1 MLARALWKTLRRIHF
16 LASMKTLFFSA
27 ALAFAFNS
35 VFAGEKQEEK
45 WISLFNGKD
54 LSGWTPK
61 IRGKEAGVNHNDTF
75 KAENGVI
82 KVDYSKYDGW
92 KGEFGHLFYKDR
104 FTHYRLRLQYRFTGE
119 QLKGG
124 PGWAFRNS
132 GVMIHSEAPQTM
144 ELNQDFPASLE
155 VQLLGG
161 TGTGER
167 TTGNLCTPGTH
178 VHIKDQLETRHC
190 ISSTSKTFHGDQWVT
205 LEVEVR
211 GGEIIKH
218 FINGEEVMSY
228 NKPELGGSGH
238 AEQLAGVAGDK
249 MITGGYIC
257 LQSESHPVEF
267 RKIEIMILE
276 P

>member
-1 MLARALWKTLRRIHF
+1 
-16 LASMKTLFFSA
+16 MKNILIAA
-27 ALAFAFNS
+27 AL
-35 VFAGEKQEEK
+35 VFSCVSAIAEEKQDGK
-45 WISLFNGKD
+45 WVSLFNGKD
-54 LSGWTPK
+54 LTGWTPK
-61 IRGKEAGVNHNDTF
+61 IRGAEAGVNHKDTF
-75 KAENGVI
+75 QAGNGVI
-82 KVDYSKYDGW
+82 RVDYSKYDSW

-104 FTHYRLRLQYRFTGE
+104 FSHYRLRLQYRFTGE

-132 GVMIHSEAPQTM
+132 GVMIHSEAPETM
-144 ELNQDFPASLE
+144 ELNQDFPTSLE

-178 VHIKDQLETRHC
+178 VSIKDVLTTRHC
-190 ISSTSKTFHGDQWVT
+190 ISSTSKTFHGDQWVN
-205 LEVEVR
+205 LEIEAR
-211 GGEIIKH
+211 GGEVIKH
-218 FINGEEVMSY
+218 FINGEEVLTY

-238 AEQLAGVAGDK
+238 ADKLAEVAGDK
-249 MITGGYIC
+249 MISGGYIC

>member
-1 MLARALWKTLRRIHF
+1 
-16 LASMKTLFFSA
+16 MKTLFLTA
-27 ALAFAFNS
+27 MLALACSSAFAE
-35 VFAGEKQEEK
+35 EKQEEK
-45 WISLFNGKD
+45 WVSLFNGKD

-61 IRGKEAGVNHNDTF
+61 IRGAEAGVNHKDTF

-104 FTHYRLRLQYRFTGE
+104 FSHYRLRLQYRFTGE
-119 QLKGG
+119 QLKDG

-144 ELNQDFPASLE
+144 ELNQDFPTSLE

-211 GGEIIKH
+211 GGGIIKH
-218 FINGEEVMSY
+218 FINGEEVLSY
-228 NKPELGGSGH
+228 AKPELGGSPQ
-238 AEQLAGVAGDK
+238 AEKLTAATGDK

-267 RKIEIMILE
+267 RKIEVMILE

>member
-1 MLARALWKTLRRIHF
+1 MKNFLIAFMLV
-16 LASMKTLFFSA
+16 LACGS
-27 ALAFAFNS
+27 AFAE
-35 VFAGEKQEEK
+35 EKQEAK
-45 WISLFNGKD
+45 WVSLFNGKD

-61 IRGKEAGVNHNDTF
+61 IRGAEAGVNLHDTF

-82 KVDYSKYDGW
+82 RVDYSKYDGW

-104 FTHYRLRLQYRFTGE
+104 FSHFRLRLQYRFTGE
-119 QLKGG
+119 QLSGG

-132 GVMIHSEAPQTM
+132 GVMIHSEAPETM
-144 ELNQDFPASLE
+144 ELNQDFPTSLE

-178 VHIKDQLETRHC
+178 VSIKDVHTTRHC

-205 LEVEVR
+205 LEIEAR

-218 FINGEEVMSY
+218 FINGEEVLAY
-228 NKPELGGSGH
+228 AKPELGGSEH
-238 AEQLAGVAGDK
+238 ADKLAAAAGDK

-267 RKIEIMILE
+267 RNIEIMILE

>member
-1 MLARALWKTLRRIHF
+1 
-16 LASMKTLFFSA
+16 MKTIFFSA
-27 ALAFAFNS
+27 VLAFACGFTY
-35 VFAGEKQEEK
+35 AEDKLEEK

-54 LSGWTPK
+54 LTGWTPK
-61 IRGKEAGVNHNDTF
+61 IRGAEVGVNHNETF
-75 KAENGVI
+75 KAADGVI
-82 KVDYSKYDGW
+82 KVDYSKYDEW

-144 ELNQDFPASLE
+144 ELNQDFPTSLE

-167 TTGNLCTPGTH
+167 STGNLCTPGTH
-178 VHIKDQLETRHC
+178 VLINDQLETRHC
-190 ISSTSKTFHGDQWVT
+190 ISSKSKTFHGDQWVM

-228 NKPELGGSGH
+228 HKPELGGSPQ
-238 AEQLAGVAGDK
+238 AEKLAAAAGDK
-249 MITGGYIC
+249 MLTGGHIC

-267 RKIEIMILE
+267 RKIEIMMLE